1 MQDKCLRE
9 GRKWR
14 QALPFPTFIYPSNI
28 LQSHTLFQA
37 LIWALEIQRQI
48 KHNHYTSGACV
59 SREGPTY
66 TATHSSKYY
75 HWSME
80 GAMSNVGRDVAQ
92 RKWHWRIEWEVKS
105 GQRKAWEEEAFEVSG
120 RMKANKERQEKGAV
134 FTKWP
139 KSQWLLCRGGVLRA
153 RPWNCPWYYP
163 KEQGEKGQWKLLY
176 RKQNVIVFS
185 FRKVIKGR
193 VRAGLER
200 KKLSTG
206 RPVQLDC
213 CKDHPRNGLC

>member
-1 MQDKCLRE
+1 M
-9 GRKWR
+9 
-14 QALPFPTFIYPSNI
+14 
-28 LQSHTLFQA
+28 
-37 LIWALEIQRQI
+37 
-48 KHNHYTSGACV
+48 YTS
-59 SREGPTY
+59 
-66 TATHSSKYY
+66 THSSKYY

-80 GAMSNVGRDVAQ
+80 GATSNVGREVAQ

-105 GQRKAWEEEAFEVSG
+105 GQRKAWEEEAFEVSR

-134 FTKWP
+134 FTEWP

-153 RPWNCPWYYP
+153 RPWNCPC
-163 KEQGEKGQWKLLY
+163 KLLN

-185 FRKVIKGR
+185 FRKVIR

-200 KKLSTG
+200 KKVSTG

-213 CKDHPRNGLC
+213 CEDHPRKGLCQGTGVLQRSMDRSQRHQQGRGGGS